1 MSKDLISR
9 EETMDVIK
17 SLQITLGGENIFRPE
32 AKASVLECLDFV
44 PKVDAEPVRHGR
56 WVYEIE
62 FEDESRR
69 DDFDVTCTG
78 CGALFRAET
87 REDAEIVIMERWDY
101 CPFCGTKMD
110 GGKDNADN

>member
-56 WVYEIE
+56 WIENGPDWVCSYCGMEFKDEIE
-62 FEDESRR
+62 FIKLDY
-69 DDFDVTCTG
+69 DYCMPHYCPH
-78 CGALFRAET
+78 CGA
-87 REDAEIVIMERWDY
+87 
-101 CPFCGTKMD
+101 KMD
-110 GGKDNADN
+110 GGTENADN